1 MASAKEKAK
10 IVTTKLEEKLK
21 DILGKEEYCAP
32 RKGNEWERFDN
43 NRKYGLHYIWN
54 INYNPSNN
62 SLGIL
67 TFRMIVDLHSN
78 NKYSAS
84 FRYFDSECK
93 EYAELNEDIAI
104 DGYIAQFERIKKEKV
119 F

>member
-21 DILGKEEYCAP
+21 DILGKEENCAP

-67 TFRMIVDLHSN
+67 TFRMVVEMHTN
-78 NKYSAS
+78 NKFMAS

>member
-1 MASAKEKAK
+1 
-10 IVTTKLEEKLK
+10 
-21 DILGKEEYCAP
+21 
-32 RKGNEWERFDN
+32 
-43 NRKYGLHYIWN
+43 
-54 INYNPSNN
+54 
-62 SLGIL
+62 
-67 TFRMIVDLHSN
+67 MIVDLHSN